1 MNINGKHLHNNLL
14 AKIETPQGTIY
25 RHICRDCMEYIGN
38 PKNVDKMPAYELERA
53 YSTTLES
60 IEEGRKKYI
69 EKRKHLVYSP
79 EWYSEL
85 GVKTI

>member
-1 MNINGKHLHNNLL
+1 MNINGKHLHRLIL
-14 AKIETPQGTIY
+14 AKIKTPKGTIY

-53 YSTTLES
+53 HCTTLDK
-60 IEEGRKKYI
+60 IETARQKYI
-69 EKRKHLVYSP
+69 EQRKHIVYTP
-79 EWYSEL
+79 EWYAEL